1 LSSGEFELNNASP
14 SPPQAARWYLG
25 RNRQDLQRAGQEN
38 DVNRTPHAKG
48 MDTAKRIAQQESRAR
63 LERCATN
70 QASHRA
76 QTKHVS
82 RQNRRHHHHARVEV
96 AEFNH
101 AATFAHLTAIRTH
114 AKRED
119 RNAFHA
125 TRPIVNTY
133 PNQPSPLRYAPH
145 VDCENFHSGDDVV
158 LSFLGCTYSFAR
170 TDFEQRVLRAAVEL
184 ELAERPLNRAVRT
197 DLVTAALAGEV
208 SDPRSH
214 VGEELIAL
222 CERDGEDPIYWL
234 RKLVF
239 RSAWL
244 DHRIK
249 HGLVDVQFDDA
260 AGAFRIEPG
269 RYPLPGAGHPSF
281 AALTVPED
289 RA

>member
-1 LSSGEFELNNASP
+1 
-14 SPPQAARWYLG
+14 
-25 RNRQDLQRAGQEN
+25 
-38 DVNRTPHAKG
+38 
-48 MDTAKRIAQQESRAR
+48 M
-63 LERCATN
+63 
-70 QASHRA
+70 
-76 QTKHVS
+76 
-82 RQNRRHHHHARVEV
+82 
-96 AEFNH
+96 
-101 AATFAHLTAIRTH
+101 RTH
-114 AKRED
+114 
-119 RNAFHA
+119 
-125 TRPIVNTY
+125 

-158 LSFLGCTYSFAR
+158 LAFLDCTYSFAR
-170 TDFEQRVLRAAVEL
+170 ADFEQRVLRAAVEL
-184 ELAERPLNRAVRT
+184 ELAERPLNRSVRA
-197 DLVTAALAGEV
+197 DLVTAVIEGELV
-208 SDPRSH
+208 DPRSE
-214 VGEELIAL
+214 VGEHLVQL